1 MTNIRLSPKTMLAVA
16 MIVVGGVGSFRIA
29 HGQVVTASAWTAL
42 ELLLA
47 MSTSGLISLLGLATT
62 GHRSARGLDLAVSR
76 ALEVTAALPTVVAC
90 AIAVV
95 TLGWK
100 TAIAV
105 AVVTGALNG
114 LRSLRLLTLARST
127 APGRI
132 QLARRIASLR
142 QALLASQ
149 SELLP
154 QLFGLEA
161 AIEYLGFLEGPNH
174 GGLGVCVA
182 AALSR
187 GNPYEI
193 IVYCLLCTGLV
204 LLTRAET
211 HRTTQPTTLAPSGPT
226 TPR

>member
-1 MTNIRLSPKTMLAVA
+1 MIGYRFSAKTVLALA
-16 MIVVGGVGSFRIA
+16 MIAIGGVGSFHLARS
-29 HGQVVTASAWTAL
+29 QVVAALIWTAV

-47 MSTSGLISLLGLATT
+47 MVTSGVLSLLGLAAA
-62 GHRSARGLDLAVSR
+62 GHRYARGLDLAVSR
-76 ALEVTAALPTVVAC
+76 ALEVTAALPIVLAC
-90 AIAVV
+90 AVVVV

-114 LRSLRLLTLARST
+114 LRSLRLLTLARVT

-142 QALLASQ
+142 HALVASQ

-161 AIEYLGFLEGPNH
+161 AIEFLGLLDGPKH
-174 GGLGVCVA
+174 GGLGVSIAV
-182 AALSR
+182 ALSHR
-187 GNPYEI
+187 NPYEI
-193 IVYCLLCTGLV
+193 LVYCLLCTGLV
-204 LLTRAET
+204 LLTRPET
-211 HRTTQPTTLAPSGPT
+211 RRATQPVTLSPPGPS